1 MLGLFL
7 VFGLLG
13 GTFLGNPALGVLA
26 GLLAHLM
33 VNNLHQKKVIENT
46 GK

>member
-33 VNNLHQKKVIENT
+33 VSILSQKKGVENT
-46 GK
+46 GN

>member
-33 VNNLHQKKVIENT
+33 VNNIHQRNGVETT